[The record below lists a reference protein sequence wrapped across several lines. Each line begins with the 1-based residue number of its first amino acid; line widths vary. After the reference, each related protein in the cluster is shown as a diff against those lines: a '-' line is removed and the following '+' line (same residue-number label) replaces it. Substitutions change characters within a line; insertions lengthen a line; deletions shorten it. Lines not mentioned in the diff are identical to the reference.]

1 MPLEKKAAK
10 HNPATARGLTNAA
23 ATVLKSNAGN
33 FKSKRTIRGAVSTP
47 MVKNCI
53 AETRMGSTRFAN
65 LSMTRMWNEKAS
77 AQSNETPSEISSE
90 KPSLMQSR

>member
-1 MPLEKKAAK
+1 MPLEKNAAK
-10 HNPATARGLTNAA
+10 QRPATARGLSAA
-23 ATVLKSNAGN
+23 AAIVLKSNAGN

-53 AETRMGSTRFAN
+53 AETRIGSTWFTN
-65 LSMTRMWNEKAS
+65 LSMTKMWNEKAN

-90 KPSLMQSR
+90 KTSLMQSR